1 VVTSE
6 DSDDDRYSTIED
18 EETKEENKLKIT
30 SMMAT
35 SKIVR
40 GQRLKMK
47 TLVVI
52 KSTTNIR

>member
-6 DSDDDRYSTIED
+6 DSDDDGYSTIED

>member
-47 TLVVI
+47 TLEVI

>member
-1 VVTSE
+1 MVTSE
-6 DSDDDRYSTIED
+6 DSDDDGYSTIED

-47 TLVVI
+47 TLEVI